1 MFMTIIA
8 TKRVYEAAEPEDGL
22 RVLVDRLWPRGFTK
36 EEAAIALW
44 LKESA
49 PSTNLRKWFN
59 HEPARWD
66 EFRARYREELEH
78 SRVAEEF
85 RQLSGK
91 HSKISLIYAA
101 KDPEHNHAV
110 VLLDFLK
117 NELSKK
123 G

>member
-1 MFMTIIA
+1 MTIIA